1 MFFKKVYDLP
11 PIYKESGLSLDG
23 YATQKTGTGY
33 SLKNKNK
40 LNPMKPDIQVKLD
53 RINNNVTITAN
64 SIPKLL
70 PLIGII
76 WAIAMVSL
84 FAVFFVTGEFAYA
97 LKFWFGV
104 IIGAWVVIPTSA
116 VVLFVLFRKKMKP
129 IFDDI
134 YAQLK

>member
-1 MFFKKVYDLP
+1 MFLKKVYDLP
-11 PIYKESGLSLDG
+11 PIYNDTEFKLEG

-84 FAVFFVTGEFAYA
+84 FAVFFVSGEFAYA

-104 IIGAWVVIPTSA
+104 IVGAWVVIPLIAIT
-116 VVLFVLFRKKMKP
+116 LFVLFPKITKP
-129 IFDDI
+129 LFEDI
-134 YAQLK
+134 YTQLK

>member
-1 MFFKKVYDLP
+1 MFLKKVYDLP
-11 PIYKESGLSLDG
+11 PIYNDTEFKLEG

-40 LNPMKPDIQVKLD
+40 LNPMKPDIQVKFD
-53 RINNNVTITAN
+53 GINNKVTIIAN

-84 FAVFFVTGEFAYA
+84 FAVFFVSGEFAYA

-104 IIGAWVVIPTSA
+104 IVGAWVVIPLIAIT
-116 VVLFVLFRKKMKP
+116 LFVLFPKITKP
-129 IFDDI
+129 LFEDI
-134 YAQLK
+134 YTQLK